1 MIEYSAQGTWII
13 RKLFVMNGSV
23 FPSAF
28 TVAFPCALVA
38 MINKVLI
45 DADYLTF
52 MKGEDS
58 ILSET
63 QAWSGFSFLVG
74 FLIVFRTS
82 QAYNRFWD
90 GCTATHQM
98 RAEWFDGCS
107 ALVAFSEYGRDS
119 ADVDE
124 KLWEFRGILVRLFSM
139 LHAVAL
145 AELEVINAGPE
156 GLEDVAAFKFNVLDP
171 GGLDQQTLSAVRKSS
186 SKVELVYSWIQC
198 VIVQNMKTGV
208 LAIPPPILSRA
219 FQEIANGMVAFHD
232 AVKITYIPFPFPYAQ
247 TCDCLLVMHWV
258 CTPLVVSQWVSN
270 GAWAALFVFIQVFIL
285 WALNFIAIEIENPF
299 GTDPNDLDGDNMQ
312 QEMNKHLLLLLKA
325 DCTRCPKLAIDHS
338 TRDDA
343 EGEQFHL
350 ASFYEVWKDMTGL
363 GEESEVTIGPVF
375 NFTHGHV
382 HAPRRKRNS
391 HMNPSRDSTV
401 DGVPRVTV
409 TSKDSGDGS
418 QKLRLSYRQV
428 DSNSGVASKR
438 SSGAQS
444 SSARDSSGTSMFP
457 ILEASSPNAEV
468 AELHRWGS
476 DLQDPRADSKISP
489 SNGSETYSSPQSDE
503 GLDGPARSGPRS
515 GGTPPEAASSQP
527 PMLVV
532 DKAHSDAAPGGL
544 TTKIPA
550 RGILELI

>member
-45 DADYLTF
+45 DAGYLKF
-52 MKGEDS
+52 MSAEDS

-107 ALVAFSEYGRDS
+107 ALVAFSEYSKDTSDGD
-119 ADVDE
+119 

-171 GGLDQQTLSAVRKSS
+171 GGLDQQTLRAVRTSS

-198 VIVQNMKTGV
+198 VIVQHMKTGV
-208 LAIPPPILSRA
+208 LTIPPPILSRA

-247 TCDCLLVMHWV
+247 TCDCLLVMHWL
-258 CTPLVVSQWVSN
+258 CTPFVVSQWVSN
-270 GAWAALFVFIQVFIL
+270 GAWAALFVFIQAFIL

-325 DCTRCPKLAIDHS
+325 DCTTCPKLAVNAS

-343 EGEQFHL
+343 EGDKFLL
-350 ASFYEVWKDMTGL
+350 ASFYDVWKDMTL
-363 GEESEVTIGPVF
+363 PGEESEITIGPVY

-382 HAPRRKRNS
+382 YEPRRKRNS
-391 HMNPSRDSTV
+391 HLSHDGPS
-401 DGVPRVTV
+401 RVTV
-409 TSKDSGDGS
+409 HGGRRSSKEEGDGS
-418 QKLRLSYRQV
+418 QKLRLSYR
-428 DSNSGVASKR
+428 DGGSGIVAKR

-444 SSARDSSGTSMFP
+444 SARDSSAASMPP
-457 ILEASSPNAEV
+457 ILETSGRAAEGQQ
-468 AELHRWGS
+468 RWDCGS
-476 DLQDPRADSKISP
+476 DHQESRADTKMSLGSGSDGR
-489 SNGSETYSSPQSDE
+489 SNPHSD
-503 GLDGPARSGPRS
+503 DGIDASRSGPRS
-515 GGTPPEAASSQP
+515 HATPSDAMSSQP
-527 PMLVV
+527 PMLMV
-532 DKAHSDAAPGGL
+532 DKVQSDAVAGH
-544 TTKIPA
+544 TTKIPS